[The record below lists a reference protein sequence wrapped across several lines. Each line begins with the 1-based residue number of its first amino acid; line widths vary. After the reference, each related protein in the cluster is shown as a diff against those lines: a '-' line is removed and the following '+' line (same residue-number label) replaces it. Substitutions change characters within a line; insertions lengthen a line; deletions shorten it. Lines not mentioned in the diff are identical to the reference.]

1 MKKIGFFLLK
11 KESSREILPRV
22 ESSRPKK
29 ALTRVESSR
38 VRTRTHHYLDQISL
52 CAWGGIRLSLTRFL
66 FGVGS
71 LIYIEWII
79 YYSFFQG
86 GISYYL
92 EDSIFWDL
100 FYLNILSMPQ
110 VFEQSPFLL
119 IV

>member
-1 MKKIGFFLLK
+1 MKKIGVFLLK

-22 ESSRPKK
+22 ESSRPK
-29 ALTRVESSR
+29 SR